1 MTRPVETQYI
11 ASLQVSSL
19 GRRSMLQYWRDQRSV
34 YIGNRLS
41 FFDERTVAVDETAA
55 ATASDVELV
64 ALLREQPAA
73 GIAALY
79 DRYGRLIF
87 SMALRVVQD
96 RGAAEEITQ
105 DVFLRCWRSLD
116 RYQASQGSLASWK
129 LSITHNRAIDEL
141 RSRRGKDTRREISDD
156 ILQPQA
162 AIDPRFE
169 EALLRGEIQQALQML
184 PVAQRDVIE
193 LVFWNGLTRR
203 EIAERLSLPL
213 GTVHTRLRLGMDKL
227 RESLRQL
234 FNEE

>member
-1 MTRPVETQYI
+1 V
-11 ASLQVSSL
+11 AL
-19 GRRSMLQYWRDQRSV
+19 
-34 YIGNRLS
+34 
-41 FFDERTVAVDETAA
+41 DEVTAA
-55 ATASDVELV
+55 ATASDIELV

-116 RYQASQGSLASWK
+116 RYQPSQGSLASWL

-141 RSRRGKDTRREISDD
+141 RSRRGKDSRREISDEV
-156 ILQPQA
+156 LQPQA
-162 AIDPRFE
+162 AVDPGFD
-169 EALLRGEIQQALQML
+169 EALLRGEIQKALQIL

-203 EIAERLSLPL
+203 EIAEQLSLPL

-227 RESLRQL
+227 RETLRRL
-234 FNEE
+234 FDEE

>member
-1 MTRPVETQYI
+1 MRLRVARPHFHATLS
-11 ASLQVSSL
+11 ASQSRKL
-19 GRRSMLQYWRDQRSV
+19 
-34 YIGNRLS
+34 
-41 FFDERTVAVDETAA
+41 FFDERVLDLDEVTAA

-87 SMALRVVQD
+87 SVALRVVQD

-105 DVFLRCWRSLD
+105 DVFMRCWRSLD
-116 RYQASQGSLASWK
+116 RYQPSQGSLAAWM

-141 RSRRGKDTRREISDD
+141 RSRRGKNMRREISDD

-162 AIDPRFE
+162 AIDPGFE
-169 EALLRGEIQQALQML
+169 EVLLHGEIQQALQGL

-193 LVFWNGLTRR
+193 LAFWNGLTRR

>member
-1 MTRPVETQYI
+1 VRLRVARPHFHATLS
-11 ASLQVSSL
+11 ASQSRKL
-19 GRRSMLQYWRDQRSV
+19 
-34 YIGNRLS
+34 
-41 FFDERTVAVDETAA
+41 FFDERVLDLDEVTAA

-87 SMALRVVQD
+87 SVALRVVQD

-105 DVFLRCWRSLD
+105 DVFMRCWRSLD
-116 RYQASQGSLASWK
+116 RYQPSQGSLAAWM

-141 RSRRGKDTRREISDD
+141 RSRRGKNMRREISDD

-162 AIDPRFE
+162 AIDPGFE
-169 EALLRGEIQQALQML
+169 EVLLHGEIQQALQGL

-193 LVFWNGLTRR
+193 LAFWNGLTRR